1 MFSICSNMVLGVN
14 LNDQY
19 AAVADE
25 EEFYFT
31 KIMRTDWMDHTMVCC
46 WWVKQ
51 FNSNESKYICKLN
64 ICIKI
69 PSRGPNPN

>member
-1 MFSICSNMVLGVN
+1 MVLGVN

-31 KIMRTDWMDHTMVCC
+31 KIMRTDWMDHTMVGEA
-46 WWVKQ
+46 VQ
-51 FNSNESKYICKLN
+51 F
-64 ICIKI
+64 
-69 PSRGPNPN
+69 